1 MKPTSVLIF
10 DKENSQNDYQF
21 IARDMNGKLVIG
33 WIVIEEPWYSNK
45 SEWTYWMYS
54 NKYGRGGFCSGASDL
69 GLDRTV
75 VNPDTIKPFNQIEK
89 IKYDLEN
96 GMKVRLDRKFYCS
109 DDEAPDNNILA
120 IINNVNEIPY
130 ELWR

>member
-10 DKENSQNDYQF
+10 DKENSQNDYEF

-33 WIVIEEPWYSNK
+33 WIVIEQPWYSNK

-54 NKYGRGGFCSGASDL
+54 NKYGSGGFCGGASDL
-69 GLDRTV
+69 GLERTA

-96 GMKVRLDRKFYCS
+96 GMKVRLDRKFYLF
-109 DDEAPDNNILA
+109 DEAPDDNTLA
-120 IINNVNEIPY
+120 IINNINEIPY
-130 ELWR
+130 ELWT